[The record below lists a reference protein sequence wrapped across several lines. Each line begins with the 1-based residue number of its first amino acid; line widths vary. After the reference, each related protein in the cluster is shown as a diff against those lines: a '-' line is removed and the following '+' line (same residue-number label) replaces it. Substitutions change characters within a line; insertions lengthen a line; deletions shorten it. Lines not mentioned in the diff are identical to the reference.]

1 MTESVK
7 RVAVTGA
14 AGNIGYA
21 ILPGI
26 ASGGIFGS
34 GMPVRLQLLE
44 IPPAMKAL
52 DGVCMELDDCAF
64 PLLKG
69 LEATDDPLTAFE
81 GADLVLLVGSR
92 PRSKGMERNDLIR
105 VNGPIF
111 VEQGRAIQE
120 AAAPGVR
127 AVVVGNP
134 CNTNCLIAMRN
145 APDVPPDRWSAMTQ
159 LDHNRATAQIASK
172 AGAAASDVRRPVIW
186 GNHSNTQY
194 PDWSFATIGG
204 RGAPEVI
211 GDRSWYENTFIG
223 AVQERGKAIIEARG
237 ASSAMSAAAAAVQ
250 HSRHLFQGTPDG
262 DWTSMAVLS
271 DGGYDVPAGLI
282 SSFPVTCPGDGSYA
296 IVTDLEMDAFGK
308 ERLARSVQEL
318 ETERKVVADLLA

>member
-1 MTESVK
+1 MESVK

-21 ILPGI
+21 VLPGI

-34 GMPVRLQLLE
+34 DTPVRLQLLE

-52 DGVCMELDDCAF
+52 EGVCMEMDDCAF
-64 PLLKG
+64 PLLTG
-69 LEATDDPLTAFE
+69 LEATDDPRAAFE

-111 VEQGRAIQE
+111 VEQGRAIQQ
-120 AAAPGVR
+120 AAASGVR

-145 APDVPPDRWSAMTQ
+145 AGDVPPDRWSAMTQ
-159 LDHNRATAQIASK
+159 LDHNRATAQLASK
-172 AGAAASDVRRPVIW
+172 AGAAASDVRRPIIW

-194 PDWSFATIGG
+194 PDWSFATVNG
-204 RGAPEVI
+204 RAAPNVI

-223 AVQERGKAIIEARG
+223 TVQERGKAIIEARG

-250 HSRHLFQGTPDG
+250 HSRYLFQGTPDG

-271 DGGYDVPAGLI
+271 DGSYDVPAGLV
-282 SSFPVTCPGDGSYA
+282 SSFPVTCPGDGSHV
-296 IVTDLEMDAFGK
+296 IVKDLGMDAFGK

-318 ETERKVVADLLA
+318 AREREVVADLLG